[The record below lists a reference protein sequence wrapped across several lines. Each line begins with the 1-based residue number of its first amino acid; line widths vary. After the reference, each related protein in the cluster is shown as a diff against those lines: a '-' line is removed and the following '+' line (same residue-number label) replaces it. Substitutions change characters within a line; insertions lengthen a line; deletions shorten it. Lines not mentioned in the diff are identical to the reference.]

1 MVMSYEKGI
10 NFSERLKKGQPSE
23 EELTDMV
30 LGLLDGLES
39 MHAEGFIH
47 RDIKPGNIY
56 LSVQTGRHCY
66 WILDRCVRR

>member
-1 MVMSYEKGI
+1 MSYEKGI
-10 NFSERLKKGQPSE
+10 SFSERLKMGQPSE

-47 RDIKPGNIY
+47 RDIKPGNIFIRTDGTA
-56 LSVQTGRHCY
+56 LL
-66 WILDRCVRR
+66 LDFGSARQAMG